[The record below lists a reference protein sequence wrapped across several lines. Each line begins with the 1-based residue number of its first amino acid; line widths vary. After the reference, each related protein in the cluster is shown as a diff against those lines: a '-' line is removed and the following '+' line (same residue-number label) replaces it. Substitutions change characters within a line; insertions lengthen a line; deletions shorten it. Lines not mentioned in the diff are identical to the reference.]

1 MDTRRPR
8 LNSHSLWGAE
18 KGRQEESSAP
28 GLAHLGGHH
37 RAEFGKQHVSRE
49 RKDNDVS
56 EVGKP
61 HHPLEV
67 SHILDNQSRGKGGT
81 LRAVE
86 RVGQTA
92 ERAGQTAE
100 VTGVYAHP
108 EGGAQEQ
115 KEGMDGAGGP
125 KEGLASQT

>member
-49 RKDNDVS
+49 HKDNDVS

-81 LRAVE
+81 LRA
-86 RVGQTA
+86 
-92 ERAGQTAE
+92 
-100 VTGVYAHP
+100 
-108 EGGAQEQ
+108 EGGG
-115 KEGMDGAGGP
+115 EGRTDSR
-125 KEGLASQT
+125 EGRTDSRGHRCLRSP